1 MNPTSNASHAV
12 TSPPRPMLRG
22 AMHGVLAV
30 LAPGG
35 LVLLLLLADSP
46 RGYVGAAIYAT
57 SVMLLYTSSASYH
70 LVPWSSRLRSV
81 AKRVDHSMI
90 FVLIAGTYTPFC
102 LILVGDAWGIPLLS
116 IVWTLAAVGA
126 LIKIVWPY
134 GPPWLSVALYVGLGW
149 IGIVAVWPVVHTL
162 HPLGI
167 GLLMLGGLLYS
178 VGSVA
183 YATRWPNPAPR
194 IFGYHEVFHVFVV
207 AGSAVHFA
215 LIATYLL

>member
-1 MNPTSNASHAV
+1 MSATAA
-12 TSPPRPMLRG
+12 PPRPILRG
-22 AMHGVLAV
+22 VMHGIVAL

-57 SVMLLYTSSASYH
+57 SIMLLYFSSASYH
-70 LVPWSSRLRSV
+70 LIPWSSRLRSV
-81 AKRVDHSMI
+81 AKRIDHAMI

-116 IVWTLAAVGA
+116 IVWTLAG
-126 LIKIVWPY
+126 LGTIVKVIWPY
-134 GPPWLSVALYVGLGW
+134 GPSWLSVALYVGMGW
-149 IGIVAVWPVVHTL
+149 IGVVAVWPVVNSL
-162 HPLGI
+162 HPAGI
-167 GLLMLGGLLYS
+167 TLLMIGGLLYT
-178 VGSVA
+178 VGAVA
-183 YATRWPNPAPR
+183 YATHRPNPAPR